1 VHDITEFRV
10 MSEYDKM
17 RTADIIAEAL
27 LDWNVDVI
35 FGLPGDGINGF
46 MEALRTRQDKIR
58 FILVRHEESAAF
70 MACAYAKYTGKLGA
84 CVATSGPGA
93 IHLLN
98 GLYDAKLDSTPVIAI
113 TGSTYSDLMGSSYQQ
128 DVNLLQ
134 LFSDVSVYN
143 NIITAPEQAEMAVDI
158 ACRTA
163 FAQRGVSHLTIPID
177 VQERKLQG
185 TYSRH
190 KVPGHTSDTF
200 VAAGDVL
207 PDRYLLEQAA
217 DVINSG
223 NKIVILVGQ
232 GALNASQEVL
242 SVAERVGAP
251 VVKALLGKA
260 VIPDNHP
267 NSIGGIGMLGTEP
280 ATDAMSEADTLLMI
294 GTSFPYI
301 EYLPKPGQARGV
313 QIDIKAE
320 KIGLRYPVE
329 VGLIGDSKKVLSAL
343 HPLLLDRR
351 RTNGGSSS
359 NDNSS
364 HQQYREVEQQE
375 FLRSKQQSMKRWIEL
390 LDRQS
395 KQTDKKKPIKP
406 QAIAS
411 AVSEELQDNAI
422 ISVDSGTNT
431 IWAAR
436 FLNIRKGMKFS
447 LSGTLASMACGL
459 PYAIAAQ
466 LAYPER
472 QCVAFVGDGG
482 FAMLM
487 GEFAT
492 AVQYSLPIKVLIL
505 KNNTLGMIRWE
516 QMAFLGNPEFG
527 VEFSPI
533 DFAKIAEAC
542 GGVGYTIKE
551 PDDIKPIMKKAMSDN
566 TTRIPT
572 IIEAYVDPFEPP
584 MPPKI
589 EPEFVQNMAESFAKG
604 QPYAKRIGLTL
615 YRNQMNSTMKTI
627 QNKLGEKI
635 NNLISD
641 DNK

>member
-1 VHDITEFRV
+1 
-10 MSEYDKM
+10 MSEYENM

-27 LDWNVDVI
+27 LDWNVDII

-46 MEALRTRQDKIR
+46 MEALRTRQDKIK

-98 GLYDAKLDSTPVIAI
+98 GLYDAKLDNTPVIAI

-177 VQERKLQG
+177 VQERKLEG
-185 TYSRH
+185 KYSRH

-200 VAAGDVL
+200 VAAGGAL
-207 PDRYLLEQAA
+207 PDRYLLEHAA
-217 DVINSG
+217 DVLNSG

-232 GALNASQEVL
+232 GALNAGQEVI
-242 SVAERVGAP
+242 SVAERIGAP

-267 NSIGGIGMLGTEP
+267 YSIGGIGMLGTEP

-301 EYLPKPGQARGV
+301 EYLPKPGQARGI

-329 VGLIGDSKKVLSAL
+329 VGLTGDSKKVLSAL
-343 HPLLLDRR
+343 LPLLRDR
-351 RTNGGSSS
+351 RTNGNSS
-359 NDNSS
+359 NNHSSS
-364 HQQYREVEQQE
+364 HQQYQGEEEEQQE

-395 KQTDKKKPIKP
+395 SKQTEEKKEKKAIKP

-411 AVSEELQDNAI
+411 AVSEQLQDNAI

-447 LSGTLASMACGL
+447 VSGTLASMACGL

-487 GEFAT
+487 SEFAT
-492 AVQYSLPIKVLIL
+492 AVQYNLPIKVIIL

-542 GGVGYTIKE
+542 GGIGYTIKE
-551 PDDIKPIMKKAMSDN
+551 SDEIEPIMKKAMSDK
-566 TTRIPT
+566 TTRKPT
-572 IIEAYVDPFEPP
+572 VIEAYVDPFEPP
-584 MPPKI
+584 TPPKI

-615 YRNQMNSTMKTI
+615 YRNQMNSTIKTI

-635 NNLISD
+635 NNLVSD

>member
-1 VHDITEFRV
+1 
-10 MSEYDKM
+10 M

-27 LDWNVDVI
+27 LDWNVDII

-98 GLYDAKLDSTPVIAI
+98 GLYDAKLDNTPVIAI

-177 VQERKLQG
+177 VQERKLLG
-185 TYSRH
+185 KYSQH

-200 VAAGDVL
+200 VAAGNAL
-207 PDRYLLEQAA
+207 PDRHLLEHAA
-217 DVINSG
+217 EVINSG

-232 GALNASQEVL
+232 GALNAGQEVI
-242 SVAERVGAP
+242 SVAEKIEAP

-301 EYLPKPGQARGV
+301 EYLPKPGQARGI

-320 KIGLRYPVE
+320 RIGLRYPIE
-329 VGLIGDSKKVLSAL
+329 VGLIGDSKKILSAL
-343 HPLLLDRR
+343 LTLLRDRR
-351 RTNGGSSS
+351 TDGS
-359 NDNSS
+359 NNSS
-364 HQQYREVEQQE
+364 HQQYGKEEEQQQQK
-375 FLRSKQQSMKRWIEL
+375 FLRSKQQSMKEWIEL

-395 KQTDKKKPIKP
+395 KQQADKKKPIKP

-411 AVSEELQDNAI
+411 AVSKELHDNAI

-436 FLNIRKGMKFS
+436 FLNIREGMKFS
-447 LSGTLASMACGL
+447 VSGTLASMACGL

-472 QCVAFVGDGG
+472 QCIAFVGDGG

-492 AVQYSLPIKVLIL
+492 AVQYNLPIKVIIL

-542 GGVGYTIKE
+542 GGIGYTIKE

-566 TTRIPT
+566 TTRKPT
-572 IIEAYVDPFEPP
+572 IIEAHVDPFEPP

-615 YRNQMNSTMKTI
+615 YRNRMNSTMKTI

-635 NNLISD
+635 NNFISD

>member
-1 VHDITEFRV
+1 
-10 MSEYDKM
+10 M

-27 LDWNVDVI
+27 VDWNVDII

-98 GLYDAKLDSTPVIAI
+98 GLYDAKLDNTPVIAI

-185 TYSRH
+185 KYSRH

-200 VAAGDVL
+200 VAAGNVL
-207 PDRYLLEQAA
+207 PDRHLLEHAA
-217 DVINSG
+217 GIINSG

-232 GALNASQEVL
+232 GALNAGQEVI
-242 SVAERVGAP
+242 SVAEKIEAP

-280 ATDAMSEADTLLMI
+280 ATDAMEDADTLLMI

-320 KIGLRYPVE
+320 RIGLRYPVE
-329 VGLIGDSKKVLSAL
+329 VGLIGDSKRVLSAL
-343 HPLLLDRR
+343 LPLLRERR
-351 RTNGGSSS
+351 RTTTDGST
-359 NDNSS
+359 NKNSS
-364 HQQYREVEQQE
+364 HHMQYQEEEEEEQHK
-375 FLRSKQQSMKRWIEL
+375 FLRSKQNSMKEWIEL
-390 LDRQS
+390 LNRQS
-395 KQTDKKKPIKP
+395 KPAHNKKPIKP
-406 QAIAS
+406 QTLAS
-411 AVSEELQDNAI
+411 AVSEELCDNAI

-436 FLNIRKGMKFS
+436 FLNIREGMKFS
-447 LSGTLASMACGL
+447 VSGTLASMACGL

-472 QCVAFVGDGG
+472 QCIAFVGDGG

-487 GEFAT
+487 SEFAT
-492 AVQYSLPIKVLIL
+492 AVQYDLPIKVIIL

-542 GGVGYTIKE
+542 GGIGYIIKE
-551 PDDIKPIMKKAMSDN
+551 PDDIKPIMKKAMNDN
-566 TTRIPT
+566 TTRKPT

-615 YRNQMNSTMKTI
+615 YRNRMNTTMKSI